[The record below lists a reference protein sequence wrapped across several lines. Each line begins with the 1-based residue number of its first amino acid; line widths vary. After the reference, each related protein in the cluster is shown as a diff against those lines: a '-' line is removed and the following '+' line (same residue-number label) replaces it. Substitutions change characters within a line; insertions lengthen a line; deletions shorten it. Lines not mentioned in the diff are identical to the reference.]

1 VSDPPKDQ
9 DTPVAEDDDAAPFN
23 LPDPELT
30 AYRLSDRAPEMVP
43 ADAARGWMD
52 ASPQRFAYR
61 CTPLSIA
68 NGTGWEL
75 LCPYDFSAT
84 WTGGRKITDISIK
97 AVSPEFQG
105 LVDSFA
111 QSHFGEAVLTLQP
124 GYLFRTAPG
133 WALWVRGSP
142 NHPAI
147 NIYPLEG
154 IVETDWLPFTFTMNW
169 RFSYPGTVHF
179 RKGDRFCFLT
189 PVPHGAL
196 GEVQPVIRDLAD
208 NPDLAEGFRTWAES
222 RNAFNAKLTAGDP
235 DAVREGWQR
244 HYLKGDGQGAPPPMF
259 HIAKRRMKWPRRDEE

>member
-1 VSDPPKDQ
+1 MTDR
-9 DTPVAEDDDAAPFN
+9 DTGADAAEPSGDDEIDHT
-23 LPDPELT
+23 LPDPDLT
-30 AYRLSDRAPEMVP
+30 AYRLVDTPPEMVP
-43 ADAARGWMD
+43 ADASRGWMD
-52 ASPQRFAYR
+52 GTSQRHAYR

-75 LCPYDFSAT
+75 LSPHDFSAT
-84 WTGGRKITDISIK
+84 WTGGRRTADITIK
-97 AVSPEFQG
+97 AARPEMQAE
-105 LVDSFA
+105 VDRFA

-179 RKGDRFCFLT
+179 KKGDRFCFLT
-189 PVPHGAL
+189 PVPHVAL
-196 GEVQPVIRDLAD
+196 GEIQPVIRDIAD
-208 NPDLAEGFRTWAES
+208 DPDLAESYRTWSES
-222 RNAFNAKLTAGDP
+222 RKAFNAGLRARDP
-235 DAVREGWQR
+235 ETVRQGWQR
-244 HYLKGDGQGAPPPMF
+244 NYVKGDAMGAPAPSF
-259 HIAKRRMKWPRRDEE
+259 HISKRRMKWPVTDD